1 MTESPDAPVLYSR
14 DGHVAT
20 ITYNRPAKL
29 NAINGE
35 LRELILQR
43 RSSAELRAAAQ
54 KKMITM
60 QQDALQKGTDGV
72 TSLEEIIRVC
82 SGGMSE

>member
-1 MTESPDAPVLYSR
+1 LLAV
-14 DGHVAT
+14 
-20 ITYNRPAKL
+20 
-29 NAINGE
+29 NGE

-43 RSSAELRAAAQ
+43 RSSAELRSAAQ
-54 KKMITM
+54 KSMVTM